1 MLQHI
6 HIDQAFDL
14 PTLYQLARGCAKQFA
29 NRHSAMSTGWQEIAY
44 MRCEQ
49 PDRWRFMGVS
59 VNVLVDGSY
68 PDEIVSSIFRND
80 PVEEIACPWDTV
92 FSFCET
98 TLQLSMGRIFPPV
111 VRLMDST
118 QPDRFCFL
126 RGFNYESMEWDDS
139 IHPLAVLSSAS

>member
-6 HIDQAFDL
+6 EMESAFDL
-14 PTLYQLARGCAKQFA
+14 KAVYHLAQQCALRFSKQDA
-29 NRHSAMSTGWQEIAY
+29 GTPIGWQEIAY

-49 PDRWRFMGVS
+49 PARWRFMGVS
-59 VNVLVDGSY
+59 LNVLSDSGY
-68 PDEIVSSIFRND
+68 YDEIVSSIFRNN
-80 PVEEIACPWDTV
+80 PVEEIHCPWDAV

-111 VRLMDST
+111 VRFIDSMHEDWFY
-118 QPDRFCFL
+118 QL
-126 RGFNYESMEWDDS
+126 RDFDYATMQWHES